1 MGIFFSRAVQ
11 GYFLYL
17 RTNANTPYCRPMV
30 RWRAEGPIS
39 PFPFPASPLVSM
51 TRWRFW
57 GGIPQLCIEQ
67 FLDTDVFAR
76 SSSTVH
82 LHCTVYM
89 THVQFVLCIWK
100 MCTLYILVQFV
111 PVNTIT
117 CVNKEKD
124 DRLKFRRERE
134 TRRNIDGGWA
144 TCGAEKS
151 LTVSPGWEVEWG

>member
-76 SSSTVH
+76 SSSTVQ
-82 LHCTVYM
+82 CTWKENPPINSYIICFRCIKHIYKLNIFRSFG
-89 THVQFVLCIWK
+89 TQCWRKLLNLACGKQRNWQFYTYFCIFCNSCADK
-100 MCTLYILVQFV
+100 
-111 PVNTIT
+111 
-117 CVNKEKD
+117 
-124 DRLKFRRERE
+124 
-134 TRRNIDGGWA
+134 
-144 TCGAEKS
+144 
-151 LTVSPGWEVEWG
+151 